1 VNTLDDK
8 REEVPHDLVEF
19 FRLESVLSHGQLADD
34 VGKHVVNGIACG
46 GWVAVVEIQRSSVS
60 ISNLV
65 MSGNMM
71 TTVL

>member
-46 GWVAVVEIQRSSVS
+46 GWVAVVEFKGAVS
-60 ISNLV
+60 ALAIL
-65 MSGNMM
+65 
-71 TTVL
+71 